1 MKLEPATF
9 IPSSSSPSFG
19 FPPTWS
25 TDAPVN
31 LCQAPDKPELDLK
44 QSTLFCSIADSL
56 QLPLEALQCTLVAQ
70 RWSCAL
76 GFVFFFVILLSRF
89 CYFLGI
95 LPLQELPSKAPLS
108 FHPTE
113 VAVIATHF
121 CRQFVAVD
129 IITEPQNG

>member
-1 MKLEPATF
+1 MF

-76 GFVFFFVILLSRF
+76 VFFFCYTTFTVLLFFKDSATTGAAIQSPVVIS
-89 CYFLGI
+89 
-95 LPLQELPSKAPLS
+95 PP
-108 FHPTE
+108 
-113 VAVIATHF
+113 
-121 CRQFVAVD
+121 
-129 IITEPQNG
+129 